1 MNQSVW
7 SLRNRLKLSRSV
19 RRTIVVVT
27 YAVYVGLLGYW
38 IYLPTELSGTQL
50 ATAQWLTL
58 AGILLFLLGSLVL
71 SASTERLDDRF
82 QRPFYNQS
90 SKLDERQLVL
100 RNRAY
105 FWSYL
110 LFGLG
115 IFFIWTASDRLGYF
129 GFAIAFA
136 GLYGSL
142 PTAIVAWLEPD
153 PIAEDFAP
161 SLAKEKNHELT

>member
-1 MNQSVW
+1 MNQPIW
-7 SLRNRLKLSRSV
+7 SLRNRFKLSRNV
-19 RRTIVVVT
+19 RRTIVVLT
-27 YAVYVGLLGYW
+27 YVIYIGLLGYW
-38 IYLPTELSGTQL
+38 TYLPAELSGVQL

-58 AGILLFLLGSLVL
+58 MGILLFLLGSLIL
-71 SASTERLDDRF
+71 SASTERLADRF

-153 PIAEDFAP
+153 PVIGA
-161 SLAKEKNHELT
+161 